1 MPHVKLTAKQEAFC
15 QAIANGSGQADA
27 YRTSYDASGMKD
39 NTIYVR
45 ASELMTNGKV
55 KVRIAEIRAT
65 VAEVQLWTRTDSVK
79 GLMAAFDIAKD
90 AASPQGMTAAVK
102 ELNVMHGFNEA
113 TRIDLTG
120 NVDITGLSDAAKRE
134 IARLKL

>member
-1 MPHVKLTAKQEAFC
+1 MAHVKLTAKQEAFC

-27 YRTSYDASGMKD
+27 YRSAYDASGMKD
-39 NTIYVR
+39 TSIYPVSAR
-45 ASELMTNGKV
+45 MMKNAKIAA
-55 KVRIAEIRAT
+55 RIAEIRAT

-90 AASPQGMTAAVK
+90 AASPRGMTAAVK